1 MKVFVASNMPTTYPC
16 KLQKP
21 STVSNRVRDTA
32 DEFILDSGIG
42 DDVSNHE
49 VLDLAAEYNADYVV
63 GKDYLH
69 DQDRT
74 TESIKRF
81 IDKHAYHDTTATP
94 LIPLQPPH
102 AEHYQTLVDKGLDV
116 HDHYVLGG
124 MATDDVT
131 TADQIAWIRDF
142 HNKTPDDLYVHGLGV
157 GGGMDFVSTVAGK
170 GWLDSVDCST
180 PEQAAMFGKVLDL
193 RLRQREMLA
202 FSGGEGKSRRT
213 YPLAA
218 FNSWQVHDV
227 WVREA
232 KQQGLEAYG

>member
-1 MKVFVASNMPTTYPC
+1 MPTTYPH

-21 STVSNRVRDTA
+21 STVSDRVRDTA

-42 DDVSNHE
+42 DDVSNRE

-69 DQDRT
+69 DQDAT
-74 TESIKRF
+74 TDSIRRF
-81 IDKHAYHDTTATP
+81 IDQHAYHDTTATP

-102 AEHYQTLVDKGLDV
+102 AEHYHQLVEQDLDV
-116 HDHYVLGG
+116 HEHYVLGG
-124 MATDDVT
+124 MAADDVT
-131 TADQIAWIRDF
+131 TAQQIQWIRDF
-142 HNKTPDDLYVHGLGV
+142 HHATPNDLYVHGLGV
-157 GGGMDFVSTVAGK
+157 GGGMEFVSKVAGK

-180 PEQAAMFGKVLDL
+180 PEQAAMFGKVLDS

-202 FSGGEGKSRRT
+202 FPGGEGKSERT
-213 YPLAA
+213 HPLAG
-218 FNSWQVHDV
+218 FNSWQVRDV

-232 KQQGLEAYG
+232 KQSGLDVYQ